1 MRQFRLC
8 LLLGLLALLISLPAA
23 PVVQA
28 QTTKED
34 VFLPFVSVVEPQ
46 GIFISR
52 AEIMALPVSGAAW
65 QNVLEW
71 ARESAANPDVGDRI
85 DQTDAVVFA
94 KALVYVR
101 TGQPQYREQ
110 AVQGIMGAIGT
121 EGSNDLLAVA
131 RNLTAY
137 VVAADLVG
145 LNGDDDAEFRAWLH
159 QIRHK
164 KFDDRSLIATHEERP
179 NNWGTHAGAARIA
192 AALYLGDSHDLQR
205 AARVFQGWTG
215 DRSAYA
221 GFNFGPDLSWQCNPL
236 QPVPVNPK
244 GCLVGGFNL
253 DGVLP
258 DDQRRGGP
266 LQWPPPKENYA
277 WEALQGVVAQALML
291 ERAGYA
297 AFSWS
302 DQALRRAGVWLN
314 EHALFP
320 AVGDDSGVPWLLN
333 SVYGIDLSTE
343 SPARPGKNGLG
354 FYDWLGSR

>member
-1 MRQFRLC
+1 MRQSRSC
-8 LLLGLLALLISLPAA
+8 LFLGLLALLIILAAA
-23 PVVQA
+23 PEAQA
-28 QTTKED
+28 QTTEGN
-34 VFLPFVSVVEPQ
+34 VYLPFVSVVEPE

-52 AEIMALPVSGAAW
+52 AEIVRLPVSGAAW
-65 QNVLEW
+65 QNVLER
-71 ARESAANPDVGDRI
+71 AQESAANPKIGDRV

-110 AVQGIMGAIGT
+110 AIQGIMRAIGT

-137 VVAADLVG
+137 IIAADLVG
-145 LNGDDDAEFRAWLH
+145 LSSEDDATFRNWLH
-159 QIRHK
+159 HIRHK

-179 NNWGTHAGAARIA
+179 NNWGTHSGAARIA
-192 AALYLGDSHDLQR
+192 AAIYLGDSQDLQR

-221 GFNFGPDLSWQCNPL
+221 GFNFGSDLSWQCNPL
-236 QPVPVNPK
+236 QPVAVNPK
-244 GCLVGGFNL
+244 GCLVSGFNL

-291 ERAGYA
+291 EQAGYP

-314 EHALFP
+314 DHAHFP

-333 SVYGIDLSTE
+333 SVYGTNLPTE